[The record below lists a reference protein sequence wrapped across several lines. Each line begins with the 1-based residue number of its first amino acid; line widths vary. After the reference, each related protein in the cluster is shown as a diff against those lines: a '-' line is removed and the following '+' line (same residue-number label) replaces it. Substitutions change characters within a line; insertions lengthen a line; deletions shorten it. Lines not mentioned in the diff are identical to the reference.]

1 MSENIPFDF
10 ADHPD
15 ISDFA
20 FAAGRERHQALE
32 GFDTHYVDIVD
43 YIVRCTHRIWE
54 ERAVGL
60 IYTHYASNVTMHSTL
75 GLTYGAEAVVRAT
88 LKRLAAFS
96 DYRAFADDVIWC
108 ADGQGGFY
116 TSHRIFTV
124 GLNSGYTD
132 FGPPTKRRIGRWVVA
147 DCAVRDNRIYEEW
160 IASDMGA
167 ELRQLGYDPLTLARS
182 SAPLPQ
188 PLSASESGQRLG
200 QFAPT
205 LMDLPDPDDDP
216 EGFVR
221 TLLHNLFNGRMLN
234 LVREHFA
241 TGMVAWVPGG
251 RALYGYGDYE
261 VYVIGL
267 LAQFPDL
274 SLNIDHVVVLGDTAR
289 GWRVATRWTL
299 RGTHEG
305 PGAYGPV
312 SGRPIRLLGMTHTWL
327 RGGKVVREWTVF
339 DEYALLRQLHAP
351 IAEVGS

>member
-1 MSENIPFDF
+1 MSDEINFDF

-20 FAAGRERHQALE
+20 LPAGAERHQVLE
-32 GFDTHYVDIVD
+32 GFDAHYVDIVD

-60 IYTHYASNVTMHSTL
+60 IYTHYTSNVTMHSTL
-75 GLTYGAEAVVRAT
+75 GLTYGAEAVVRGT

-96 DYRAFADDVIWC
+96 DYRSFADDVIWR

-124 GLNSGYTD
+124 GVNTGHSD
-132 FGPPTKRRIGRWVVA
+132 FGPPTNRRIGRWVVA
-147 DCAVRDNRIYEEW
+147 DCAIRENRIYEEW

-182 SAPLPQ
+182 SAPLPAL
-188 PLSASESGQRLG
+188 PASESGQRLG

-205 LMDLPDPDDDP
+205 LLDIPAADNP

-221 TLLHNLFNGRMLN
+221 ALLHNIFNARMIN

-241 TGMVAWVPGG
+241 VGMVAWVPGG
-251 RALYGYGDYE
+251 RTLYGHGDYE
-261 VYVIGL
+261 GYVLGL

-274 SLNIDHVVVLGDTAR
+274 SLTIDHVAVLGDSSR

-312 SGRPIRLLGMTHTWL
+312 SGRPMRLLGMTHMWL
-327 RGGKVVREWTVF
+327 RGGQVVREWTVF
-339 DEYALLRQLHAP
+339 DEYALLRLLHAP
-351 IAEVGS
+351 IAEAGS